1 MADGVDQQQTT
12 DTVEEPLDL
21 IRLSLDEWIHM
32 KWETTESFEAG
43 YMLMINI

>member
-1 MADGVDQQQTT
+1 MVDDVDQQQTT

-21 IRLSLDEWIHM
+21 IRLSLDKWSYM
-32 KWETTESFEAG
+32 KWEMTENFEAG